1 MLLYL
6 RLFYEFAKTG
16 LFAIGGGL
24 ATLPFLYEMSA
35 KTGWFTT
42 HDISNMIAVSESTP
56 GPIGINMS
64 TYVGFQTSYTYFGVA
79 GGVLGGIVATLSL
92 VLPSIIVIELVSTAL
107 NRFKE
112 SRIVQEIFYGLRPA
126 STGLVASSGMGIA
139 KVAFLMENTTVPV
152 AGLVLP
158 AVNIKSLILGV
169 LIFVSYKKFKLHP
182 VVYIAAAAVIGI
194 IFKF

>member
-1 MLLYL
+1 MFLYV
-6 RLFYEFAKTG
+6 RLFYEFFKTG

-35 KTGWFTT
+35 KTGWFTA

-64 TYVGFQTSYTYFGVA
+64 TYVGFQTAYTYLGIA
-79 GGVLGGIVATLSL
+79 GGILGGVIATLSL
-92 VLPSIIVIELVSTAL
+92 VFPSIIVIELVSKVL
-107 NRFKE
+107 NKFKE
-112 SRIVQEIFYGLRPA
+112 SQIVQNIFYGLRPA
-126 STGLVASSGMGIA
+126 STALVAASGMGIA
-139 KVAFLMENTTVPV
+139 RVAFLIENT
-152 AGLVLP
+152 GSI
-158 AVNIKSLILGV
+158 AVNFKSLILGV
-169 LIFVSYKKFKLHP
+169 LIFVSYKLFKLHP